1 METTNQLPTQI
12 LNHLLNNEDFC
23 RRVIPY
29 LKPEYFDGSHKNVFD
44 LIVQFVAKHNRL
56 PTSKVLDL
64 ELRKVNAPEDILNN
78 SAQLI
83 DAIREKT
90 DIDTEYL
97 VLEAEKWCKE
107 KAIYNAIM
115 ESIQII
121 DGMCVLPIN
130 IFNEKIF
137 AFMWTWFVFLAIVSA
152 LGLCYRGKFFF

>member
-83 DAIREKT
+83 DAIREKS

-97 VLEAEKWCKE
+97 IQEAEKWCKE

-115 ESIQII
+115 ESLQII
-121 DGMCVLPIN
+121 DGKDDF
-130 IFNEKIF
+130 FNLVE
-137 AFMWTWFVFLAIVSA
+137 
-152 LGLCYRGKFFF
+152 